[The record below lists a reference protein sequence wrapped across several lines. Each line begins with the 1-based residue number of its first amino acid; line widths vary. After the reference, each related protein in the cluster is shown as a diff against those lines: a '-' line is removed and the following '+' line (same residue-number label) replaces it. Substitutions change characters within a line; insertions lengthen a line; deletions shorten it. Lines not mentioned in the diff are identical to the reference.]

1 MNLVE
6 RAKNVLFSPKS
17 EWEVIKNESMT
28 ISQIFTQYV
37 VILAAIP
44 AVAGFIGYSLVG
56 HSSVFGSYKVPIGDG
71 LIWAVVTY
79 ILSLVGVYVVAFIAD
94 ALAPNFGGTKD
105 MVASVKAVAFSYTA
119 SWIGGIFSIIPVLS
133 FLTLIAGIYS
143 LYLFYL
149 GLKALKNV
157 PQEKYVG
164 YFVVVIIVTIVVY
177 VVIGLITS
185 AIAFGGMA
193 AYNLNY

>member
-44 AVAGFIGYSLVG
+44 AIAGFIGYSFVG
-56 HSSVFGSYKVPIGDG
+56 HSYGFGTFKVPIGDG
-71 LIWAVVTY
+71 IIWAVVTY

-94 ALAPNFGGTKD
+94 VLAPNFGGTKD
-105 MVASVKAVAFSYTA
+105 MVASVKAVAFAYTA
-119 SWIGGIFSIIPVLS
+119 SWVGGIFSIIPVLS

-143 LYLFYL
+143 LYLFFL

-157 PQEKYVG
+157 PPEKYAG

-193 AYNLNY
+193 AYNFN